1 MRPVLRSTLFVS
13 LALLAAACGGSDS
26 PPPKYGTVQLTN
38 ATSHPID
45 EVYMSPS
52 TDPTWGPKRNA
63 SAVPVWGVFSMS
75 NIVPGYYD
83 LLAVIVATPSR
94 YYTQALGF
102 SVDADQTT
110 TLTAYDGSF
119 SGSFQVTNG
128 ATSPI
133 TELYFV
139 PAGWGTWGP
148 NLLTSSIPLSGTYVL
163 NGIPSDF
170 YDYDY
175 RCVHQDLS
183 TNTGNGIQITSL
195 ATASATCP

>member
-1 MRPVLRSTLFVS
+1 MRPVLRSTLLVS
-13 LALLAAACGGSDS
+13 LAWLAAACGGSDS
-26 PPPKYGTVQLTN
+26 PPPKYGTVQLAN
-38 ATSHPID
+38 ATSYPID
-45 EVYMSPS
+45 EVYMSPT
-52 TDPTWGPKRNA
+52 TDPTWGPKRNTTPI
-63 SAVPVWGVFSMS
+63 PVSGVFSMG
-75 NIVPGYYD
+75 NVVPESYD

-94 YYTQALGF
+94 YYAQALGF
-102 SVDADQTT
+102 PVDADQTT

-139 PAGWGTWGP
+139 PAGWGTSGF
-148 NLLTSSIPLSGTYVL
+148 NLLSSPITLSGTYVL
-163 NGIPSDF
+163 NGIPSAF
-170 YDYDY
+170 YDY

-195 ATASATCP
+195 ATASATCL